1 MLFCLFKNN
10 LQCFGQYMDC
20 QGFNSCIQE
29 KIKNLMIEYAL
40 NIKPQLV
47 NNNIETYDDKYIFLK
62 KK

>member
-1 MLFCLFKNN
+1 
-10 LQCFGQYMDC
+10 MDS

-47 NNNIETYDDKYIFLK
+47 NNNIETYDDKLYILEIEMK
-62 KK
+62 I

>member
-1 MLFCLFKNN
+1 
-10 LQCFGQYMDC
+10 MDC

-62 KK
+62 MK